1 MIWIS
6 TKVIRLF
13 PGFLVPWPL
22 HLDLIAHSWQP
33 PTVMLISE
41 NFTCTATCHNLF
53 QGLFLSIQLITFQF
67 FSLKNWFAYQNVYEF
82 CQTRNGMSFFLSH
95 YCLRKTLK
103 ILAVTCNPSNTIRF
117 INLQSQ
123 HFSLSFTLFKL
134 LLTQVGFQGQSLPYT
149 CIHTHLP
156 YSSLALA
163 YSPGNNQ
170 LKSTLIKF
178 NSAHLVHSLYTFI
191 FDWL

>member
-134 LLTQVGFQGQSLPYT
+134 CFSPRLDSRDNHCHTLVYTLISLTPLLLW
-149 CIHTHLP
+149 HTHLVTIN
-156 YSSLALA
+156 S
-163 YSPGNNQ
+163 NQ
-170 LKSTLIKF
+170 L
-178 NSAHLVHSLYTFI
+178 
-191 FDWL
+191 